1 MANTSIFCPMANAL
15 TRLRVLALLSWVL
28 VALAPSVLVSQGT
41 AVSHAIELT
50 PQSADRLADGTVVVT
65 SVATGEL
72 RGIVTLTMRPATD
85 GSFTGE
91 WAFTV
96 SHAEHADP
104 ETGIEPEPEHE
115 TGEPDPDHPHRD
127 FYTLVHQGALSGSIS
142 SAQVT
147 VDYQGNLTDVSASLV
162 IDQGSLEF
170 EGKTG
175 SGQATLSALTLL
187 F

>member
-1 MANTSIFCPMANAL
+1 VANTSFLRLVAKAL
-15 TRLRVLALLSWVL
+15 TRVHVVAFLIGALGLVPLA
-28 VALAPSVLVSQGT
+28 AQDGT
-41 AVSHAIELT
+41 GVSHAIQLT
-50 PQSADRLADGTVVVT
+50 PQTSNRLADGTVVVT

-72 RGIVTLTMRPATD
+72 RGIVTLTMRPTED
-85 GSFTGE
+85 GGYSGE

-104 ETGIEPEPEHE
+104 ATGIEPDPEPE

-127 FYTLVHQGALSGSIS
+127 FYTLIFQGALSGSIS
-142 SAQVT
+142 SGQVT
-147 VDYQGNLTDVSASLV
+147 VDEQGNLTDVSASLV

-175 SGQATLSALTLL
+175 SGQATLSALTLQ